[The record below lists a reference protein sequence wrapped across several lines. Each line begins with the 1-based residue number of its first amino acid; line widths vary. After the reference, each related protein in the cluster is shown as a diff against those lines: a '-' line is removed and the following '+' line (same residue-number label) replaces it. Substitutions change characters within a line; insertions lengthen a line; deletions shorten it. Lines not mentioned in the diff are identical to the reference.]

1 MSSKLRYIAFVTIF
15 LVYGCSQREPQPV
28 VSHEM
33 NSVKL
38 QAEAYQNELKRQK
51 EIRKKIEEI
60 KAAKNNKK
68 AVKKEP
74 RFDVRTDNL
83 PVNLFFMNLMQG
95 AEANIVVHPDV
106 GGSIT
111 LNLNQVTLSEVLN
124 VIRDVYGFDYKY
136 KNNIYTILPKS
147 LRTEIFPINYID
159 VKRVGVSDTSVLT
172 GNIESSAQSGSQ
184 ASNQVTNLTGEGGE
198 INPGSRI
205 QTRSETDFWKSLN
218 AALSQLI
225 GVSDQTTQNN
235 RRVITNPQTGVAIV
249 TAMPKELEAVRNF
262 LEKARL
268 SVKRQVIIEAKIL
281 EIQLSDS
288 YQAGVNWNEI
298 NGQLLIGKNASD
310 FDTSVT
316 INEISEGVG
325 EVFSSLVRISDIGR
339 LLSLLETQGN
349 LQVLS
354 SPRVSTVNNQKA
366 VIRVGSDQFFVT
378 GISSSTISNASSTT
392 SSPDIELSSFFSGIS
407 LDVTPQISDDG
418 GVILHIHP
426 VVSTVTEEQKNII
439 VGNESF
445 SLPLA
450 LRDIRE
456 SDSIV
461 KAESGQVIVLGG
473 LMQER
478 INNTKGKRPGL
489 GDIPVVSKAFK
500 TRSDSRIKSEL
511 IILLKPIVI
520 EQDSWI
526 DDIQQSQ
533 SRFESLSL
541 KDVAKPAAEQKQ

>member
-1 MSSKLRYIAFVTIF
+1 MLSITM
-15 LVYGCSQREPQPV
+15 GCAQRDIKPV
-28 VSHEM
+28 VSKEFG
-33 NSVKL
+33 NVKSEVE
-38 QAEAYQNELKRQK
+38 QYQK
-51 EIRKKIEEI
+51 ELEKRREIQKKIKEI
-60 KAAKNNKK
+60 KASKNKSKN
-68 AVKKEP
+68 VQKEA
-74 RFDVRTDNL
+74 RFDVKTDKL
-83 PVNLFFMNLMQG
+83 PVDLFFMNLMQG
-95 AEANIVVHPDV
+95 AEENIVVHPDV
-106 GGSIT
+106 SGNVT
-111 LNLNQVTLSEVLN
+111 LNLNNVTLSEVLN
-124 VIRDVYGFDYKY
+124 VVRDIYGFDYKY
-136 KNNIYTILPKS
+136 KDKIYTILPKT

-172 GNIESSAQSGSQ
+172 GNIESSAQSGTQATSQ
-184 ASNQVTNLTGEGGE
+184 STSLTGEGGD

-225 GVSDQTTQNN
+225 GVSDTASDSQ

-249 TAMPKELEAVRNF
+249 TAMPSELAAVRNF

-281 EIQLSDS
+281 EIQLNDS
-288 YQAGVNWNEI
+288 YQTGINWNEI
-298 NGQLLIGKNASD
+298 NGQLLIGKNVSD
-310 FDTSVT
+310 FDSSVN

-339 LLSLLETQGN
+339 LLSLLETQGDM
-349 LQVLS
+349 QVLS

-478 INNTKGKRPGL
+478 ITNLKGKRPGL
-489 GDIPVVSKAFK
+489 GDVPVVGNAFK
-500 TRSDSRIKSEL
+500 TQSDVRLKSEL
-511 IILLKPIVI
+511 VILLKPVVV
-520 EQDSWI
+520 EQDSWV
-526 DDIQQSQ
+526 DDIQKTYD
-533 SRFESLSL
+533 RFEALS
-541 KDVAKPAAEQKQ
+541 QKGKVEVKGQ